1 MSALLIA
8 TIAAASVTLY
18 AGIYHFAPVPL
29 AAGPLRSG
37 LCRNLPGSQL
47 IRRICVVL
55 YEIGSGTSGGGWQ
68 LIRWGL
74 LCAFGGLYGWF
85 IADLGGL
92 LSYKRTYSRLGA
104 SDKISASH
112 QLC

>member
-18 AGIYHFAPVPL
+18 AGIITFPPQYRWRQAHYDLAFAVTCL
-29 AAGPLRSG
+29 AASLYAVS
-37 LCRNLPGSQL
+37 
-47 IRRICVVL
+47 CVVL

-74 LCAFGGLYGWF
+74 LCAFGGLDGWF

-92 LSYKRTYSRLGA
+92 LSYKRT
-104 SDKISASH
+104 
-112 QLC
+112 